1 MDGFTD
7 TELGLKIRRGNEE
20 AFRQIYDRY
29 AIQRLYNA
37 RRYVESTEL
46 AEDAVQETFIKLWNK
61 RHSLDET
68 RSMCGYRFTILRKH
82 LINMLR
88 DQKKGIISMIE
99 VHRTLVPS
107 SNSTEE
113 EIVYREYHE
122 ILQRGMEE
130 LSERKREI
138 FELRSIKGYSNS
150 EVADLLNINIRTVKT
165 HYYLSSRFIRGYLR
179 DHADIILIL
188 LSVTGL
194 ALFF

>member
-1 MDGFTD
+1 MDGFPD
-7 TELGLKIRRGNEE
+7 TELGLKIRRGTEE
-20 AFRQIYDRY
+20 AFRQLYDRY
-29 AIQRLYNA
+29 HIQLFYISTK
-37 RRYVESTEL
+37 YVNTTEL
-46 AEDAVQETFIKLWNK
+46 AEDAVQETLIIFRTK
-61 RHSLDET
+61 RLSLDET
-68 RSMCGYRFTILRKH
+68 RYLSGYLLTLLRNH

-99 VHRTLVPS
+99 VHRTLIPS

-122 ILQRGMEE
+122 ILQRGMEG